1 MQTTSSVSV
10 HPRRRRI
17 VQIVTSVCAGGLSRY
32 LLDLLRY
39 LNRDRFE
46 THLLCTHFEG
56 PHFAEARDLVASATV
71 LGARNNIHK
80 FAGLSA
86 ALLHLRPDVVH
97 CHQEPAGLVAGRLC
111 GVRTRLETIHMAD
124 YWMTDGRHGY
134 REFAWS
140 CATRRL
146 VYTEDQKRLVS
157 GFVPADGIQVV
168 SPGLDLARLKE
179 YVRRESVPEAAAL
192 RDARVVVG
200 TVSRFDPEKGVAF
213 LIEAAPAILRGCP
226 GAHFLLVGDGSLR
239 GEIEQRCI
247 ELGIRDHVHFTGY
260 QPDGYRY
267 LGAMDIFVMPSLSE
281 SWGFTAMEAMA
292 AGVPVVCSD
301 LPGPTS
307 FMQHKQHGLVVTPQD
322 VVGIAA
328 AVLRLAEDPAYRT
341 QLGQA
346 GRVEMETRHPVT
358 RMVSAYEA
366 LYAAS

>member
-1 MQTTSSVSV
+1 MHATKHQAVCPT
-10 HPRRRRI
+10 RKRI
-17 VQIVTSVCAGGLSRY
+17 VQVVTSVCAGGLSRY
-32 LLDLLRY
+32 LLDLLHY
-39 LNRDRFE
+39 LDRDRFE

-56 PHFAEARDLVASATV
+56 PHFAEARNLVASATV
-71 LGARNNIHK
+71 LGARHNVQK
-80 FAGLSA
+80 FARLGA
-86 ALLHLRPDVVH
+86 ALLRLRPDVVH

-124 YWMTDGRHGY
+124 YWMTDGRPGY
-134 REFAWS
+134 REFAWA

-157 GFVPADGIQVV
+157 GFVPAEGVQVV
-168 SPGLDLARLKE
+168 SPGLDLARLKG
-179 YVRRESVPEAAAL
+179 YFRRDSVPDAAAM
-192 RDARVVVG
+192 RDASVVVG
-200 TVSRFDPEKGVAF
+200 TVSRFDPEKGVGF
-213 LIEAAPAILRGCP
+213 LIEAAPAVLRGCP

-239 GEIEQRCI
+239 DEFEQRCTA
-247 ELGIRDHVHFTGY
+247 LGIRDRVHFTGY

-307 FMQHKQHGLVVTPQD
+307 FMQHGQHGLVVRPQD
-322 VVGIAA
+322 VAGIAA
-328 AVLRLAEDPAYRT
+328 AVLRLADDPAYRT
-341 QLGQA
+341 RLGNA
-346 GRVEMETRHPVT
+346 GKCEMETRHPVT